1 MVSNCTHVDC
11 MYKYISFSDTVRS
24 DNVNDFKNQLKN
36 LDSGEGDEVVHG
48 KVVHGEVRCVTMNMY
63 SVRERSSLHYKFLYV
78 IKATAD
84 GWH

>member
-1 MVSNCTHVDC
+1 MIL
-11 MYKYISFSDTVRS
+11 KIS
-24 DNVNDFKNQLKN
+24 LKN

-48 KVVHGEVRCVTMNMY
+48 KVVHGKVVHGEVRYVTMNMY
-63 SVRERSSLHYKFLYV
+63 SARNRSSLHYKFLYV